1 MRPHQYYKKI
11 FRQAVGEVA
20 PASVLDVGCG
30 KGDWVHELR
39 AQGIEAYGLDTA
51 EAEQPS
57 SDWIKVGSASALP
70 FADKSVDL
78 VTSEFSAHHF
88 PDLALHL
95 KEACRVARK
104 GIAVLDPWYDG
115 TVASQRTARSLD
127 EWFKRI
133 DQAAGEVHNF
143 VISADAFLQGMPSEI
158 SCSASFQHLLKLEPI
173 PEMKYEAWFSEYT
186 AKSGGNPDR
195 LQDLAEIQRQILA
208 SGLSQDGAIIFTA
221 LFDES

>member
-11 FRQAVGEVA
+11 FRQAVTDIA

-39 AQGIEAYGLDTA
+39 AQGIQAYGLDTA
-51 EAEQPS
+51 DGERENP
-57 SDWIKVGSASALP
+57 DWIKLGSASALP

-88 PDLALHL
+88 PDLAHHL

-104 GIAVLDPWYDG
+104 GIAILDPWYDD
-115 TVASQRTARSLD
+115 TLASQRTARSLD

-133 DQAAGEVHNF
+133 DQSAGEIHNF
-143 VISADAFLQGMPSEI
+143 ALSADAFLQGMPQVAAYG
-158 SCSASFQHLLKLEPI
+158 ASFQHLLKLEPI
-173 PEMKYEAWFSEYT
+173 PKAKYEAWFSEY
-186 AKSGGNPDR
+186 ADKSGGNPER
-195 LQDLAEIQRQILA
+195 LQEMVDIQNQIQT
-208 SGLSQDGAIIFTA
+208 SGLSQDGAIIFIA
-221 LFDES
+221 LFEGS